1 MLKSTSS
8 VSFDFQMFCG
18 CDILG
23 ISVASFGSLFR
34 ETDLDQVCE
43 GDTYPLPRSVVLE
56 HVGYCLLS
64 SM

>member
-43 GDTYPLPRSVVLE
+43 GDTLTLCLEVLF
-56 HVGYCLLS
+56 
-64 SM
+64 